1 MILCIFVGRLCIQL
15 VRFPEPA
22 LHFVVNIRRRCDG
35 NAVRDAVLLSEAAGV
50 DEAAC
55 GLGVLESET
64 EIDARVRGGLDL
76 REDVVAIQ
84 RDDGLA
90 GAGLHVLSLF
100 QAEAE

>member
-1 MILCIFVGRLCIQL
+1 MILRNFLGRLCIQL
-15 VRFPEPA
+15 VRFAEPA
-22 LHFVVNIRRRCDG
+22 LHFLINMSRRCDG
-35 NAVRDAVLLSEAAGV
+35 NAVGDAVLLSEAAGV
-50 DEAAC
+50 DEAASRF
-55 GLGVLESET
+55 GVLESET

-100 QAEAE
+100 QAKAE